1 MTKRESDLIE
11 IKRIISERDADAVE
25 ESGYILI
32 DTYPRDNE
40 ILTLLC
46 KIFESDWHTRHED
59 LALSFQY
66 IKNPIT
72 AKSLYNVAFSSFEY
86 CNWDDNYPLQRKCTW
101 ALADIGTDQAKTYL
115 KEIAEK
121 ANKTISRFAK
131 KRLDNWENEQLRK
144 GQMIRGKS
152 KREFHLPL
160 EKYINSQ
167 NVLPSNGQQI
177 IGNELIRKSFNVKN
191 YQTGELEEKTH
202 RYIVVYQAYKPSI
215 AEYAV
220 ENQKFGGKDFSFS
233 RMSWIKPNFL
243 WMMYRSGWAGKENQ
257 ERILA
262 IWIKKDDFLRIL
274 QESVF
279 SSFNKEI
286 YSTEENWRKELGLKN
301 VRLQWDPDHDY
312 KGNKLDRRAVQLGLK
327 GVDLENFSNNQIACI
342 EDITDFVKEQKILI
356 DSGNIENLLIPKE
369 RVISIMDS
377 QIEKQIGIK
386 PHNKV

>member
-1 MTKRESDLIE
+1 
-11 IKRIISERDADAVE
+11 
-25 ESGYILI
+25 
-32 DTYPRDNE
+32 
-40 ILTLLC
+40 
-46 KIFESDWHTRHED
+46 
-59 LALSFQY
+59 
-66 IKNPIT
+66 
-72 AKSLYNVAFSSFEY
+72 
-86 CNWDDNYPLQRKCTW
+86 
-101 ALADIGTDQAKTYL
+101 
-115 KEIAEK
+115 
-121 ANKTISRFAK
+121 
-131 KRLDNWENEQLRK
+131 
-144 GQMIRGKS
+144 
-152 KREFHLPL
+152 
-160 EKYINSQ
+160 
-167 NVLPSNGQQI
+167 
-177 IGNELIRKSFNVKN
+177 
-191 YQTGELEEKTH
+191 
-202 RYIVVYQAYKPSI
+202 
-215 AEYAV
+215 
-220 ENQKFGGKDFSFS
+220 
-233 RMSWIKPNFL
+233 MSWIKPNFL